1 MREVEGNRIVWLKI
15 DVGGNAEI
23 IKEGGPTP
31 GLSVLQ
37 ASVGGYIERVPDVY
51 LWKGAVVRHVEEFTI
66 NQSEQLNGGIVEMYC
81 HEEAS
86 LALWNMRAHSYE
98 ERAAYVQANRNRL
111 SHILEPHTVLL
122 GDVVICLVVVEN
134 D

>member
-15 DVGGNAEI
+15 DAEGNAEK
-23 IKEGGPTP
+23 IKEGGPSP

-51 LWKGAVVRHVEEFTI
+51 LWEGAVVRHVEEFTI

-86 LALWNMRAHSYE
+86 LALYALQSDE
-98 ERAAYVQANRNRL
+98 ERVAYVQANRNRL

-122 GDVVICLVVVEN
+122 GDVVICLVVVEK
-134 D
+134 